1 MSPLRGSI
9 RFSPSPRATA
19 VDLLLSN
26 SELATCCR
34 SDFERFWRVWL
45 EAPRLQT
52 LRLEFACTATE
63 QPGYDGINRFLEYFI
78 NNVLFFQTEH
88 KVALSFHLSNWTE
101 LDEKKMS
108 VKEVLEI
115 PVQLY
120 DGSAQTVQLVEATM
134 FHTRSPCPS
143 SSSSARRP

>member
-26 SELATCCR
+26 SELATSC
-34 SDFERFWRVWL
+34 STDFERFWRVWL

-52 LRLEFACTATE
+52 LRLEFACTARE
-63 QPGYDGINRFLEYFI
+63 QLGYDGINRFLEYFV
-78 NNVLFFQTEH
+78 NNVLFQTEH

-108 VKEVLEI
+108 VKEVLEA

-120 DGSAQTVQLVEATM
+120 GGSGQTVQLVEADM
-134 FHTRSPCPS
+134 FHTRPSCPS
-143 SSSSARRP
+143 SSSAN

>member
-1 MSPLRGSI
+1 MSSLRGSI

-19 VDLLLSN
+19 VDFLLAN

-34 SDFERFWRVWL
+34 ADFERFWRVWL

-52 LRLEFACTATE
+52 LRLEFACTATAE
-63 QPGYDGINRFLEYFI
+63 APDYEGINRFLEFFV
-78 NNVLFFQTEH
+78 NNVLFQTEH
-88 KVALSFHLSNWTE
+88 KVGLSFHLSNWTE

-108 VKEVLEI
+108 VKEVLEA

-120 DGSAQTVQLVEATM
+120 DDSKQTVQFVEADM
-134 FHTRSPCPS
+134 FHTQFCH
-143 SSSSARRP
+143 SSSA